1 MVRKRMLMLG
11 CVTLLLSGGCSGK
24 SDYAEVSADVADSF
38 PLQAEAAGENPQL
51 IDSDGPYAILHT
63 TAGDV
68 TILLYPEQA
77 PKAVENFITLARE
90 GYYDGT
96 RFHYVKK
103 NELNQTGLPGDPE
116 ETERSIWGDPFES
129 EFDNGLYNFRGAV
142 GMANIDGNLSQFYL
156 LVMDKKQED
165 ERIIPASLYMNELI
179 LTRGQEL
186 NERARQESLSEAD
199 IAAFETDLNEE
210 IQAISTDGVP
220 EEYAKKYAAAVSRYD
235 EVGGA
240 WSLDYKHTVFGQIVE
255 GLNVADAISQ
265 VKVSAEDRRPKKDV
279 VIESIEIV
287 E

>member
-1 MVRKRMLMLG
+1 MDKRRILILG
-11 CVTLLLSGGCSGK
+11 CAALLLLGGCTGK
-24 SDYAEVSADVADSF
+24 EDYAEVSADIADSF
-38 PLQAEAAGENPQL
+38 PIAAETAGENPQL
-51 IDSDGPYAILHT
+51 VHSDGPYAILHT
-63 TAGDV
+63 TAGDI

-77 PKAVENFITLARE
+77 PKSVENFITLARE

-96 RFHYVKK
+96 VFHYVKK

-116 ETERSIWGDPFES
+116 ETERSMWEDSFES

-165 ERIIPASLYMNELI
+165 ERIIPANLYMNELI
-179 LTRGQEL
+179 LMRGQEL
-186 NERARQESLSEAD
+186 NERGQQESLSEED
-199 IAAFETDLNEE
+199 LVAFEDELNNE
-210 IQAISTDGVP
+210 IQAIATDGVP
-220 EEYAKKYAAAVSRYD
+220 EEYAQKYEPVARRYD

-240 WSLDYKHTVFGQIVE
+240 WSLDYNNTIFGQIVE

-265 VKVSAEDRRPKKDV
+265 VKVSAENRRPKKDV